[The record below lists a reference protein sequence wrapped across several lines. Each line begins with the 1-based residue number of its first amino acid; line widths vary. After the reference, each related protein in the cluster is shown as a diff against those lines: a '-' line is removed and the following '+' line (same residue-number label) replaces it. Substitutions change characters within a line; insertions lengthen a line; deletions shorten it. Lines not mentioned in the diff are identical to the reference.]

1 MTPRFESRSRCAAGA
16 PRLTHLLCAV
26 LALALACDHGHD
38 HPTEVASAPPELPG
52 GSVTLWTE
60 KTELFMEYPALV
72 VGMPDKFL
80 VHLTALSDFSP
91 LRSGSVRLVFEPQDG
106 GEGFSV
112 TQETPRAPGIYG
124 PIPDFPRP
132 GLWTLRLVIDSPQ
145 LQDTLEV
152 PDLRVY
158 ASAADVPPETESGEA
173 PGIGFLKEQQWK
185 TPQFR
190 TAFAREDSVAARID
204 ATGELIA
211 VPGRSAQ
218 ITAPVAGWL
227 DASGLP
233 SPLAPG
239 QRVEAGQT
247 LAFLVPALGE
257 GGSAV
262 AQARRALREAEE
274 EHARAER
281 LVRAEAIPERRLHEA
296 KIQLDAAREA
306 IAGLGEGG
314 AALPGKRVAIR
325 SPIAGAV
332 TQIDLQLGRRVEAG
346 APLLGVLDPSALWLR
361 IDVAA
366 DVAPR
371 IAVDASASFQVEGLP
386 RSYDASQLISI
397 GSIIDARTRTVPI
410 WFEVENPDGTLKVGS
425 HARAAVQT
433 GEPLRGVVIPSSAV
447 LDEDGQ
453 PIAYVQAEGES
464 FHKRALQLG
473 GGDRESALVLSGIE
487 AGERVVT
494 GAAYQVRLAS
504 LSTAVPAHG
513 HEH

>member
-1 MTPRFESRSRCAAGA
+1 MIRLAQSRSRSAPAIRQLAQLARAAA
-16 PRLTHLLCAV
+16 LLA
-26 LALALACDHGHD
+26 ALACGNDQAA
-38 HPTEVASAPPELPG
+38 ELAAAPPELPG
-52 GSVTLWTE
+52 RSVTLWTE

-91 LRSGSVRLVFEPQDG
+91 LRSGSIRLVFEPKDG

-112 TQETPRAPGIYG
+112 SQDTPRSPGIYG

-145 LQDTLEV
+145 VQDTLEI

-158 ASAADVPPETESGEA
+158 ASAAEVPPEAEDGEA

-190 TAFAREDSVAARID
+190 TAFAHEGTVPAHIH
-204 ATGELIA
+204 ATGEIIA
-211 VPGRSAQ
+211 VPGRSAE

-233 SPLAPG
+233 APLAPG

-257 GGSAV
+257 SGSTV

-281 LVRAEAIPERRLHEA
+281 LVQAEAIPARRLHEA

-306 IAGLGEGG
+306 IAGLGGEGG
-314 AALPGKRVAIR
+314 APLPGKRVAIR
-325 SPIAGAV
+325 SPIAGAL

-346 APLLGVLDPSALWLR
+346 APLLGVLDASALWLR
-361 IDVAA
+361 VDVPAEL
-366 DVAPR
+366 APR
-371 IAVDASASFQVEGLP
+371 IAQQARASFQVEGLE
-386 RSYDASQLISI
+386 RSYDASRLLSI
-397 GSIIDARTRTVPI
+397 GSVIDARTRTVPV
-410 WFEVENPDGTLKVGS
+410 WFEVENADGTLKVGS
-425 HARAAVQT
+425 HARAGVET
-433 GEPLRGVVIPSSAV
+433 GEPLQGVVIPSSAV

-464 FHKRALQLG
+464 FQKRALKLG
-473 GGDRESALVLSGIE
+473 GADRERTLVLAGIE
-487 AGERVVT
+487 PGERVVT